1 MVYAVLSGGP
11 HRIYDTVD
19 EAMAGINRHAL
30 KNNKYWIKSF
40 VSRFDAEKA
49 IEDREY
55 DISVMKGKH
64 DKHYSYHGRRKKNQ
78 KKANQ

>member
-19 EAMAGINRHAL
+19 EAMAGINKHAL

-55 DISVMKGKH
+55 DLSCQKGKH
-64 DKHYSYHGRRKKNQ
+64 DKHYAYRGKRNK
-78 KKANQ
+78 KKASQ